1 MYLHIGNGYL
11 IPMKDVVMIA
21 DYEST
26 TAGKDTE
33 NFLVV
38 ANEEGFIQDYSDG
51 VPKSFVITNET
62 VYLSLIS
69 STTLAKRVTLFLSGN
84 LEDAEA

>member
-26 TAGKDTE
+26 TSGKDSL
-33 NFLVV
+33 NFLEV
-38 ANEEGFIQDYSDG
+38 ANEEGFILDYSDG
-51 VPKSFVITNET
+51 NPKSFIITNET
-62 VYLSLIS
+62 VYMSLIS
-69 STTLAKRVTLFLSGN
+69 STTLAKRVNTFLVGY
-84 LEDAEA
+84 LEESEA

>member
-26 TAGKDTE
+26 TSGKDSQ
-33 NFLVV
+33 NFLEV

-51 VPKSFVITNET
+51 APKSFIITNET

-69 STTLAKRVTLFLSGN
+69 STTLAKRVNLFLAGC
-84 LEDAEA
+84 LEETDA